1 MPLFTGSS
9 KFILGG
15 VEETNK
21 KETVFYGLVQKNVLI
36 TGSNGQLG
44 NELRERKSHKHDSLN
59 FIYTDYDV
67 LDITNLQQ
75 VEDFVKDNQIQY
87 IINCAAYTAVDKA
100 ESDKEKAVLVN
111 VNGPENLAIAAKKY
125 NAKLVHIST
134 DYVFDGESNISYSED
149 NFTNPQGVYGA
160 SKLKGEELALENNP
174 RTIILRTSWLYSEFN
189 KNFVKTMLQLFAV
202 KDELGIV
209 ADQFG
214 QPTNANDLA
223 KAVLKIIESDPKV
236 FGIFHFSN
244 YSETTWYDF
253 ASKIAD
259 FSGSKIKLNPIT
271 TAEFPTPAKRPKR
284 STMALDKIEEVYRI
298 EPIHWEISLQDCL
311 EILEKTN
318 E

>member
-1 MPLFTGSS
+1 M
-9 KFILGG
+9 KKIL
-15 VEETNK
+15 V
-21 KETVFYGLVQKNVLI
+21 I
-36 TGSNGQLG
+36 GSNGQLG
-44 NELRERKSHKHDSLN
+44 NCFKKLAADFETQFEFKFADSQELNITDSRAVEN
-59 FIYTDYDV
+59 FFDEFQPQFCV
-67 LDITNLQQ
+67 NA
-75 VEDFVKDNQIQY
+75 
-87 IINCAAYTAVDKA
+87 AAYTTVDLAEKEVDKA
-100 ESDKEKAVLVN
+100 FAV
-111 VNGPENLAIAAKKY
+111 
-125 NAKLVHIST
+125 NAVGVANISEACKNSNTTLIHIST
-134 DYVFDGESNISYSED
+134 DYVFDGDTNISYSED

-284 STMALDKIEEVYRI
+284 STMALDKIEEVYQI
-298 EPIHWEISLQDCL
+298 GPIHWEISLQDCL